1 MRLARGLSTANAII
15 GEYMILIIFIPII
28 IFCIISVVFRTCLF
42 HPIKTLY
49 YSIVDIYNYFRQH
62 KYDAMQTGKLICYTA
77 LFGGGKTLSC
87 VHYVKS
93 LYERYN
99 DKVIFDVERQKFV
112 TQKIHIIS
120 NVDLDI
126 PFERFTSLSQVV
138 RVADRFKEIDDI
150 NDTLTCTVVLGDEF
164 SVQMNSRNFKTN
176 IDPLFLNTL
185 LTCRHHHIMLIYNAQ
200 RFSHVD
206 ALLRQVT
213 TYVVECRKVWR
224 VVVQTTYDAYTLE
237 NSSDPTT
244 VKSLGV
250 NGWFVT
256 DRDFDAY
263 DTLACVGN
271 LKRSY
276 DQDDMLSEIE
286 IINKNATQNY
296 DIGKYKRLG
305 KIFKK

>member
-1 MRLARGLSTANAII
+1 MFIFVFLIPV
-15 GEYMILIIFIPII
+15 IIFS
-28 IFCIISVVFRTCLF
+28 IISVFFRTILF
-42 HPIKTLY
+42 HPFQTIY
-49 YSIVDIYNYFRQH
+49 YSIVDFYNYFREH
-62 KYDAMQTGKLICYTA
+62 RYDKMETGKLICYTA

-87 VHYVKS
+87 VHYVNS
-93 LYERYN
+93 LYNRYN
-99 DKVIFDVERQKFV
+99 DKVIYDIDRKKFV

-120 NVDLDI
+120 NVDLNI
-126 PFERFTSLSQVV
+126 PFERFTNLAQVV
-138 RVADRFKEIDDI
+138 RVADRFKEMDEM
-150 NDTLTCTVVLGDEF
+150 NDTLTCTIVLGDEF

-213 TYVVECRKVWR
+213 TYVVECHKVWR
-224 VVVQTTYDAYTLE
+224 VIIQTTYDAYTLE
-237 NSSDPTT
+237 NCSDPTS
-244 VKSLGV
+244 VKSLGSS
-250 NGWFVT
+250 GWFAT
-256 DRDFDAY
+256 DKDFNAY

-276 DQDDMLSEIE
+276 DENDMLSDIE
-286 IINKNATQNY
+286 IINKTSGQNY
-296 DIGKYKRLG
+296 DIGKYKRLS